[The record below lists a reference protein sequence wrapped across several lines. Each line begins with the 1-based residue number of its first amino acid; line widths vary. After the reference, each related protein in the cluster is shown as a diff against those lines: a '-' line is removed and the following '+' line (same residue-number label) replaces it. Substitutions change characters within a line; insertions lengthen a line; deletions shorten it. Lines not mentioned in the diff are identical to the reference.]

1 MASILQVEQIQG
13 PTSGANANTIE
24 IASGQTLNVNGT
36 LTGDGSSLTGI
47 TTGKVLQVQYLH
59 ASSSYDDTS
68 ITTTT
73 DVIIFNDTFTTV
85 GDNSSLAIFM
95 NSGQTLKTGEL
106 INTNF
111 NILVDGVQ
119 TNNQPFEQHNFY
131 GNTGT
136 SEFRHY
142 LQHNAFVENVGAA
155 GSKNIIVYGNG
166 YFGQTGT
173 ITFNFQGWADAPR
186 RRVQMM
192 IMEIAG

>member
-36 LTGDGSSLTGI
+36 LTGDGSNLTGI

-59 ASSSYDDTS
+59 ASSTYDDIS
-68 ITTTT
+68 ISSTV
-73 DVIIFNDTFTTV
+73 DAIIFSDTFTTV

-95 NSGQTLKTGEL
+95 NSGQTKKTASL
-106 INTNF
+106 INSNF

-119 TNNQPFEQHNFY
+119 TTNQPFEQHNY
-131 GNTGT
+131 YDLTQG
-136 SEFRHY
+136 SDFRNY
-142 LQHNAFVENVGAA
+142 MQHNAFVENVGAA

-166 YFGQTGT
+166 YFGASGT
-173 ITFNFQGWADAPR
+173 ITFNFQGGSNVPR
-186 RRVQMM
+186 RRCQMM
-192 IMEIAG
+192 IMEIAQ

>member
-36 LTGDGSSLTGI
+36 LTGDGSNLTGI
-47 TTGKVLQVQYLH
+47 TTGKVLQVQYLA
-59 ASSSYDDTS
+59 ASSAYDDIS

-73 DVIIFNDTFTTV
+73 DVTIFSDTFTTV

-95 NSGQTLKTGEL
+95 NSGQTMKTSGS
-106 INTNF
+106 INVNF
-111 NILVDGVQ
+111 NILVDG
-119 TNNQPFEQHNFY
+119 TATSNQPFEQHNFY
-131 GNTGT
+131 DMTHGT
-136 SEFRHY
+136 DFRTY
-142 LQHNAFVENVGAA
+142 IQHNAFVENVGAA

-166 YFGQTGT
+166 YFGTSGT
-173 ITFNFQGWADAPR
+173 ITFNYQGWADAPR

-192 IMEIAG
+192 IMEIAA